1 MTGHSGQIEQIVPL
15 FGFKPSEWPQMKLFL
30 NVMYDNYTTSAP
42 NTVQYGT
49 RTVPELDGMYYMGG
63 TPGAIS
69 EPFRAA
75 QAEIIKFLADKKI
88 TSEGDVTPAPTPAL
102 TPEQKAVIAEAY
114 KSINTVTWFGEFMKE
129 VATKT
134 KEVTAA
140 MVAAAAA
147 ASPLTEAPES
157 WKFKSASEIYDALN
171 IKNSVIPAGSLTGEP
186 ANETAWLANPST
198 TAGLSKAI
206 LFNWTKYTL
215 KEYLEAIYSTA
226 PKTSESKFFEETAEF
241 DTLYFRK
248 PGDSNLY
255 YKKPDGSHVSV
266 TDPEEIKKIQMGA
279 NCFDTGYTAGPEKC
293 YDLVAGCLAG
303 KEVAKCKQALT
314 SDDWKEQIND
324 LSIDMIKK
332 QLSSFGVQVIEVEV
346 EGHGPLKQFQSFPEY
361 IKTLK
366 ENFSTGTDPAPADEF
381 KFKDSDIEALAKNS
395 NLEKWITLNVN
406 KINRNPAVLNPSY
419 TGPEL
424 VVNPNAFAGTKLA
437 KYGLAPKATKSSK
450 APSIAS
456 IIALQNAIKE
466 KRSAIAVYYGIP
478 ITTVGY
484 TMTGGA
490 YAHEYFEAL
499 QDPATTPLL
508 LSELI
513 EKQFNSFITTLKA
526 ANKDLEA
533 GDKESI
539 TKMISDLKTTESKL
553 LKSAIYTSKYN
564 DLVSVHSE
572 TDSKGVISL
581 DHLKKFVDNRNS
593 YFEKT
598 TKKQDSLMSIV
609 KSMVEAIAKEAPK
622 EESKTA
628 AMYPSIQ

>member
-15 FGFKPSEWPQMKLFL
+15 FGYKPSEWPQMKLFL
-30 NVMYDNYTTSAP
+30 NVMYDNYVNSMPTNS
-42 NTVQYGT
+42 VSYDGS
-49 RTVPELDGMYYMGG
+49 RVIPELNGEFYEGG
-63 TPGAIS
+63 TPGEFS
-69 EPFRAA
+69 DEFRAA
-75 QAEIIKFLADKKI
+75 QAEIVAFLAERKI
-88 TSEGDVTPAPTPAL
+88 TATGINGSPATGGKAFTVDTAGVT
-102 TPEQKAVIAEAY
+102 EAY
-114 KSINTVTWFGEFMKE
+114 KTISSVAWFGKFMETVAKKTPEKTDASTGAVTPETWEF
-129 VATKT
+129 KT
-134 KEVTAA
+134 ASDIYNA
-140 MVAAAAA
+140 LQIA
-147 ASPLTEAPES
+147 ASGPTLS
-157 WKFKSASEIYDALN
+157 
-171 IKNSVIPAGSLTGEP
+171 GRP
-186 ANETAWLANPST
+186 ANEGEWLDMSSVTATAGEST
-198 TAGLSKAI
+198 TIK
-206 LFNWTKYTL
+206 FKWTKYTL
-215 KEYLEAIYSTA
+215 KEYLEAIYSSAT
-226 PKTSESKFFEETAEF
+226 KTSESKFFEETAEF

-279 NCFDTGYTAGPEKC
+279 NCFDTGYTAGSEKC

-303 KEVAKCKQALT
+303 KDVKKCKEALT
-314 SDDWKEQIND
+314 STNWNDQIND
-324 LSIDMIKK
+324 LSIDMIKR

-366 ENFSTGTDPAPADEF
+366 DNFSTGTTVAPADEF

-395 NLEKWITLNVN
+395 YLEKWITLNVN

-419 TGPEL
+419 TGTEL

>member
-1 MTGHSGQIEQIVPL
+1 MPTNSV
-15 FGFKPSEWPQMKLFL
+15 S
-30 NVMYDNYTTSAP
+30 YDGSR
-42 NTVQYGT
+42 VI
-49 RTVPELDGMYYMGG
+49 PELNGEFYEGG
-63 TPGAIS
+63 TPGEFS
-69 EPFRAA
+69 DEFRAA
-75 QAEIIKFLADKKI
+75 QAEIVAFLAERKI
-88 TSEGDVTPAPTPAL
+88 TATGVPAPTPAGRA
-102 TPEQKAVIAEAY
+102 AVGVGVRDFTVDAAGVIEAY
-114 KSINTVTWFGEFMKE
+114 KTISSVAWFGKFMETVATVKLESTDPGTGTVTPETWTF
-129 VATKT
+129 KT
-134 KEVTAA
+134 AD
-140 MVAAAAA
+140 
-147 ASPLTEAPES
+147 
-157 WKFKSASEIYDALN
+157 EIYSALQ
-171 IKNSVIPAGSLTGEP
+171 IENSGKTLSSRPTTKDL
-186 ANETAWLANPST
+186 WLANPSDVAGTST
-198 TAGLSKAI
+198 TIK
-206 LFNWTKYTL
+206 FKWTKYTL
-215 KEYLEAIYSTA
+215 KEYLEAIYSSAT
-226 PKTSESKFFEETAEF
+226 KTSESKFFEETAEF

-255 YKKPDGSHVSV
+255 MKKDDGSHVSV

-279 NCFDTGYTAGPEKC
+279 NCFDTGYNASSEKC
-293 YDLVAGCLAG
+293 YNLVAGCLAG
-303 KEVAKCKQALT
+303 KEVAKCKQALD
-314 SDDWKEQIND
+314 SNDWNDQINA
-324 LSIDMIKK
+324 LSIDMIKN

-346 EGHGPLKQFQSFPEY
+346 EGHGPLKQFQSFNEY
-361 IKTLK
+361 IKTLR
-366 ENFSTGTDPAPADEF
+366 ENFLSSSDPAPADKFEF
-381 KFKDSDIEALAKNS
+381 TTADLDKLAKNS
-395 NLEKWITLNVN
+395 NLGKWIDLNVQ

-478 ITTVGY
+478 MTTVGY

-564 DLVSVHSE
+564 DLVSVFSE